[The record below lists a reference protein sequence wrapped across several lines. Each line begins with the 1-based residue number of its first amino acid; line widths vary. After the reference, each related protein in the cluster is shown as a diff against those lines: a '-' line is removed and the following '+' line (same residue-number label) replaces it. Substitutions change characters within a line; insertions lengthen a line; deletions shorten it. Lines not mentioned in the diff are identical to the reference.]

1 MTRLWLA
8 GLGLVLSF
16 VIVGCEKKAEN
27 STVLDSSAANPM
39 APEGK
44 SMVPPSPPAEGEK
57 APAAETPALETP
69 AAPAAEAPAEPA
81 APAAEAPSAEAPA
94 ETPAGDGSGN

>member
-8 GLGLVLSF
+8 GLGLVLSMM
-16 VIVGCEKKAEN
+16 IVGCEKKAEN

-44 SMVPPSPPAEGEK
+44 SMVPTSPPAEGEK
-57 APAAETPALETP
+57 APATETPATETP
-69 AAPAAEAPAEPA
+69 AAEAPAESAAPAAEAPA
-81 APAAEAPSAEAPA
+81 
-94 ETPAGDGSGN
+94 GDGSGN